1 LLRSTPEKIPTLEGE
16 PVEVPL
22 MPPHRS
28 ALWTTTATSPDAR
41 VTLTRAARG
50 YQTTPAMAAGIER
63 RVWTHRDIAAL
74 LD

>member
-1 LLRSTPEKIPTLEGE
+1 
-16 PVEVPL
+16 